1 MNKIMWNR
9 NLPSMPLP
17 IWVKWI
23 WMNFDY
29 TDGLNFKN
37 GIDDKNTIKTYRNLQ
52 LMLNKKTNITY
63 IVEILKNSK
72 WS

>member
-1 MNKIMWNR
+1 
-9 NLPSMPLP
+9 
-17 IWVKWI
+17 
-23 WMNFDY
+23 MNFDY